1 MKKDEDEKGR
11 RKEKKMMRIRKEDE
25 KNEDEKGW
33 GWEKIWE
40 SRREELRMKEA
51 ENEWG
56 REKKMI
62 TKTIKK
68 KRKYETQ
75 RRRCERKEKGW
86 G

>member
-1 MKKDEDEKGR
+1 
-11 RKEKKMMRIRKEDE
+11 MRIRKEDE
-25 KNEDEKGW
+25 KNEEEKGW

-62 TKTIKK
+62 TKKIKK
-68 KRKYETQ
+68 KRRLRDSETQ
-75 RRRCERKEKGW
+75 RRRCESKEKGW

>member
-1 MKKDEDEKGR
+1 
-11 RKEKKMMRIRKEDE
+11 MRIRKEDE

-68 KRKYETQ
+68 KRKYETK